1 MRIRRSI
8 KPRQKH
14 WTLFLKV
21 LVIILISTAV
31 WKGIHKKPAISSD
44 IYPYLLNLPAEL
56 VLQCQKEGKEISPT
70 AWADLIAIR
79 STVTKDEELYLVQ
92 QLQQD
97 IDFEELSW
105 QNSEFQISEEAVKQ
119 ILWKRH
125 VLLTYPFYEPGRFVF
140 PVIGKVWYMDT
151 FGADRE
157 GGVRKHE
164 GTDIFGAE
172 GIPVISIGN
181 GKIERLGWNR
191 LGGERV
197 GVRGE
202 DGNYYYYAHLNT
214 INPHLQ
220 EGQKVKKGDFLG
232 TLGHTGDALTTPDH
246 LHFGIEL
253 PNGEWVNP
261 YPFLTIWQQSQEE
274 NALSQK
280 NSIS

>member
-1 MRIRRSI
+1 MRMRKGF

-14 WTLFLKV
+14 WTLFLKLLAV
-21 LVIILISTAV
+21 ILISAV
-31 WKGIHKKPAISSD
+31 AWKGIHKPPKISAD
-44 IYPYLLNLPAEL
+44 IYPYLTNLPAEL
-56 VLQCQKEGKEISPT
+56 VLQCQKEGERISPG

-79 STVTKDEELYLVQ
+79 SSVEIDEEHYLIQ
-92 QLQQD
+92 QLQQGIALQD
-97 IDFEELSW
+97 IVWKNTEI
-105 QNSEFQISEEAVKQ
+105 QISEDVVQQ
-119 ILWKRH
+119 ILGRRQI
-125 VLLTYPFYEPGRFVF
+125 LLTYPFYEPGRFAF
-140 PVIGKVWYMDT
+140 PVIGQVWYMDT

-157 GGVRKHE
+157 GGVRRHE

-172 GIPVISIGN
+172 GIPIISVGN
-181 GKIERLGWNR
+181 GKVEKLGWNR

-214 INPHLQ
+214 INPQLQ
-220 EGQKVKKGDFLG
+220 EGQEVRKGDFLG

-261 YPFLTIWQQSQEE
+261 YPFLYIWQQSQ
-274 NALSQK
+274 S
-280 NSIS
+280 